1 MHKFVD
7 AKAIA
12 KANGGSFL
20 GAFQMTC
27 FIPLAYVSYYGINTW
42 YFSEHFQSSR
52 TAEERLFGPVSEN
65 VRKIGEVQIAF
76 QAWDFVI
83 SLFNSELNSVEMLLH
98 HAMTGLLCYW
108 MLTIPYMAWYGVY
121 FMGVC
126 ETSSLPLS
134 VVDFMRFFP
143 DYKEKY
149 PLMNMINSLSFGAFF
164 VWFRIIKWIQF
175 SAGAWRDSLHV
186 LKMKKLPVPRS
197 VVVGVLVLN
206 VFFTAL
212 QVVWCGLLLKEA
224 KKMFFRRRR
233 GRQEEGRKEEEE
245 VKISVYVHCVVTF
258 QAVRR
263 NTSLLATKTIAR
275 FRVLLYK
282 FRSKRCAISIDQI
295 RYRRSQYHNR
305 FHSSRFHFN

>member
-1 MHKFVD
+1 MYICQWFLFLSFFFVFASGLMHKFLD

-42 YFSEHFQSSR
+42 FFEKFQASR

-76 QAWDFVI
+76 QAWDLAI
-83 SLFNSELNSVEMLLH
+83 SLFNSELNSLELLLH

-108 MLTIPYMAWYGVY
+108 MLSLPYMSFYGIY

-126 ETSSLPLS
+126 EISSLPLA

-149 PLMNMINSLSFGAFF
+149 PLVNVINSVLFGLLF

-197 VVVGVLVLN
+197 VVVGVLILN
-206 VFFTAL
+206 VFFTVL
-212 QVVWCGLLLKEA
+212 QIFWCGLLLKET
-224 KKMFFRRRR
+224 KKMFI
-233 GRQEEGRKEEEE
+233 GGGEEDEKSEDDD
-245 VKISVYVHCVVTF
+245 K
-258 QAVRR
+258 
-263 NTSLLATKTIAR
+263 K
-275 FRVLLYK
+275 K
-282 FRSKRCAISIDQI
+282 K
-295 RYRRSQYHNR
+295 
-305 FHSSRFHFN
+305 